1 MKNRYRA
8 FACVLDYGKNSFN
21 KRKGGCNVD

>member
-8 FACVLDYGKNSFN
+8 FAYVLDYSKNSFN
-21 KRKGGCNVD
+21 KRKGGCSVD